1 MWLKDLRQVSARIIH
16 RPRLPSIEIL
26 WEASCAIPLR
36 VWRTMIAS
44 IDCLEAVVVLG
55 KDGDEK
61 LEKHLGFCDTPIFI
75 ALQLM
80 YVLD

>member
-1 MWLKDLRQVSARIIH
+1 
-16 RPRLPSIEIL
+16 
-26 WEASCAIPLR
+26 
-36 VWRTMIAS
+36 MIAS

-61 LEKHLGFCDTPIFI
+61 LEKHLGFCDTPKFI

-80 YVLD
+80 YVLH